1 MNQQHSQTPSQTQGQ
16 DRGSGTGAGPVRYP
30 SFLQTQQFPGNVIN
44 HQLHHGQPEQPL
56 WQLTPPLTVL
66 RSTIEMH
73 FMTHPTQEGNVVRV
87 NGKSVDLAMLVKEV
101 MGLGGYD
108 KVCAYVYLYLFLSFI
123 R

>member
-1 MNQQHSQTPSQTQGQ
+1 
-16 DRGSGTGAGPVRYP
+16 
-30 SFLQTQQFPGNVIN
+30 
-44 HQLHHGQPEQPL
+44 
-56 WQLTPPLTVL
+56 
-66 RSTIEMH
+66 MH

-123 R
+123 H